1 MCVPG
6 DVASSFPQIPCQGGF
21 AEGVAALT
29 GVDPGQGA
37 HENGRSC
44 PSHTPQGSLHCP
56 QHDIFSPPLSSKRH
70 EGSLHKRGATVSR
83 KRQTGG
89 PVPRVCDIATTI
101 PPTHRTGTSWRATHH
116 VPPWP
121 STPRPTTDSDVV
133 TEAVLRR
140 HLLQSSGHARKYL
153 QEHWGTTAGRRSDLR
168 GRVAAE

>member
-1 MCVPG
+1 VVCVPG

-21 AEGVAALT
+21 AEGVAAR
-29 GVDPGQGA
+29 
-37 HENGRSC
+37 NGSRPRSRC
-44 PSHTPQGSLHCP
+44 MKMDDLVPATHHRAAFTARSTTFFLHRC
-56 QHDIFSPPLSSKRH
+56 QVKH
-70 EGSLHKRGATVSR
+70 EGSLHKRGPTVPR
-83 KRQTGG
+83 QRQTGG
-89 PVPRVCDIATTI
+89 PLPRVCDIATTI
-101 PPTHRTGTSWRATHH
+101 QTTHGTGTSWRATHH

-153 QEHWGTTAGRRSDLR
+153 QEHWGATAGRRSDLR